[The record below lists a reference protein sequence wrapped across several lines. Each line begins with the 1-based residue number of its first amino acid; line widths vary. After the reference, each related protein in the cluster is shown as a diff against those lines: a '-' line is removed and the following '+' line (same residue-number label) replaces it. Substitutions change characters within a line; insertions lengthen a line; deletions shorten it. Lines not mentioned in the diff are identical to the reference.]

1 MKRIGVMAA
10 TAMIALLLA
19 LPLGLAMA
27 QDGNS
32 GNVPPATLFGTAMA
46 DGFEVPPGTMIVAM
60 VGDEKI
66 GSTEVMADGKFGPL
80 TLMAPSGDDMMVSF
94 MVGERMSDY
103 MYDWMSGGAEAMVMI
118 NAKPGA
124 GRLSHRHGKYD
135 GPRRSLVV
143 AAGPAGDMGPE
154 GTMGLDGT
162 QGAQGAQGTQGEPGV
177 AGADGADGAEG
188 PSRSCRWSWPPWS
201 YGIAGNHC
209 ADRSNHCRDYRS
221 GRHHHGTP
229 PNSSLSLVA
238 EEWQPTAPVDFGR
251 RGLLFCGWELFQC
264 KS

>member
-66 GSTEVMADGKFGPL
+66 GSTEVMADGMFGPL
-80 TLMAPSGDDMMVSF
+80 TLMAPSGEDMMVSF

-103 MYDWMSGGAEAMVMI
+103 MFEWMSGGAEVVMI
-118 NAKPGA
+118 NAN
-124 GRLSHRHGKYD
+124 
-135 GPRRSLVV
+135 LVPD
-143 AAGPAGDMGPE
+143 ASAMEGMTGPAGPRGAAGSAGVMGPE
-154 GTMGLDGT
+154 GAMGSEGAS
-162 QGAQGAQGTQGEPGV
+162 GAQGAQGTQGEPGV
-177 AGADGADGAEG
+177 AGANGADGTEGAAGPAGEVG
-188 PSRSCRWSWPPWS
+188 PSGPTGSL
-201 YGIAGNHC
+201 GII
-209 ADRSNHCRDYRS
+209 
-221 GRHHHGTP
+221 
-229 PNSSLSLVA
+229 SLIVA
-238 EEWQPTAPVDFGR
+238 IVAAIIAVAAIIMGR
-251 RGLLFCGWELFQC
+251 RQTA
-264 KS
+264 SA

>member
-1 MKRIGVMAA
+1 MKRIGAMAA

-46 DGFEVPPGTMIVAM
+46 DGFAVPPGTMIVAM

-66 GSTEVMADGKFGPL
+66 GSTEVMANGKFGPL

-103 MYDWMSGGAEAMVMI
+103 MFEWMSGGAEAMVMI
-118 NAKPGA
+118 NA
-124 GRLSHRHGKYD
+124 D
-135 GPRRSLVV
+135 LVPDASV
-143 AAGPAGDMGPE
+143 MEGMTGPAGPRGAAGAAGAAGAMGPE
-154 GTMGLDGT
+154 GAMGTEGPT
-162 QGAQGAQGTQGEPGV
+162 GPQGAQGTQGG

-188 PSRSCRWSWPPWS
+188 ATGPAGEVGPAGPAGSL
-201 YGIAGNHC
+201 GIIA
-209 ADRSNHCRDYRS
+209 
-221 GRHHHGTP
+221 
-229 PNSSLSLVA
+229 LIVA
-238 EEWQPTAPVDFGR
+238 IVAAIIAVAAIILGR
-251 RGLLFCGWELFQC
+251 RQTAAPAG
-264 KS
+264 

>member
-66 GSTEVMADGKFGPL
+66 GSTEVMADGMFGPL

-118 NAKPGA
+118 NAN
-124 GRLSHRHGKYD
+124 
-135 GPRRSLVV
+135 LVPD
-143 AAGPAGDMGPE
+143 ASAMEGMTGPAGARGAAGSAGAMGPE
-154 GTMGLDGT
+154 GAMGSEGAP
-162 QGAQGAQGTQGEPGV
+162 GAQGAQGTQGEPGV
-177 AGADGADGAEG
+177 AGANGADGTEG
-188 PSRSCRWSWPPWS
+188 AAGPAGEVGPPGPTGS
-201 YGIAGNHC
+201 LGIIA
-209 ADRSNHCRDYRS
+209 
-221 GRHHHGTP
+221 
-229 PNSSLSLVA
+229 LIVA
-238 EEWQPTAPVDFGR
+238 IVAAVIAVAAIIMGR
-251 RGLLFCGWELFQC
+251 RQAAAA
-264 KS
+264 SA

>member
-46 DGFEVPPGTMIVAM
+46 DGFAVPPGTMIVAM
-60 VGDEKI
+60 VGDEKV

-118 NAKPGA
+118 NAN
-124 GRLSHRHGKYD
+124 
-135 GPRRSLVV
+135 LVPDD
-143 AAGPAGDMGPE
+143 ASAMEGMMGPAGPRGAAGSAGAMGPE
-154 GTMGLDGT
+154 GAMGSE
-162 QGAQGAQGTQGEPGV
+162 GAQGAQGTQGEPGV
-177 AGADGADGAEG
+177 AGADGSDGTEG
-188 PSRSCRWSWPPWS
+188 AAGPAGEVGPPGPTGS
-201 YGIAGNHC
+201 MGIIA
-209 ADRSNHCRDYRS
+209 
-221 GRHHHGTP
+221 
-229 PNSSLSLVA
+229 LIVA
-238 EEWQPTAPVDFGR
+238 IVAAIIAVAAIIMGR
-251 RGLLFCGWELFQC
+251 RQAA
-264 KS
+264 SA

>member
-1 MKRIGVMAA
+1 MKRIGAMAA

-46 DGFEVPPGTMIVAM
+46 DGFAVPPGTMIVAM

-80 TLMAPSGDDMMVSF
+80 TLMAPSGEDMMVSF

-118 NAKPGA
+118 NADLMLDDSAMEGMM
-124 GRLSHRHGKYD
+124 
-135 GPRRSLVV
+135 GP
-143 AAGPAGDMGPE
+143 GPAGARGPAGPDGGMGPE
-154 GTMGLDGT
+154 GTMGSE
-162 QGAQGAQGTQGEPGV
+162 GAQGAQGTQGEPGV
-177 AGADGADGAEG
+177 AGAAGADGTEG
-188 PSRSCRWSWPPWS
+188 A
-201 YGIAGNHC
+201 AGP
-209 ADRSNHCRDYRS
+209 A
-221 GRHHHGTP
+221 GEVGP
-229 PNSSLSLVA
+229 VA
-238 EEWQPTAPVDFGR
+238 AIVAVAAIIMGR
-251 RGLLFCGWELFQC
+251 RQTTA
-264 KS
+264 SA

>member
-46 DGFEVPPGTMIVAM
+46 DGFAVPPGTMIVAM
-60 VGDEKI
+60 VGDEKV

-118 NAKPGA
+118 NANLVPDASAMEGMM
-124 GRLSHRHGKYD
+124 
-135 GPRRSLVV
+135 GP
-143 AAGPAGDMGPE
+143 GPAGR
-154 GTMGLDGT
+154 
-162 QGAQGAQGTQGEPGV
+162 
-177 AGADGADGAEG
+177 
-188 PSRSCRWSWPPWS
+188 SWSCRSCWHYGPRGHYGSRGSAGRPGRPGHPAGRSRCRW
-201 YGIAGNHC
+201 
-209 ADRSNHCRDYRS
+209 R
-221 GRHHHGTP
+221 
-229 PNSSLSLVA
+229 
-238 EEWQPTAPVDFGR
+238 
-251 RGLLFCGWELFQC
+251 
-264 KS
+264 

>member
-32 GNVPPATLFGTAMA
+32 GNVPPSTLFGTAMA
-46 DGFEVPPGTMIVAM
+46 DGFPVPPGTMIVAM

-80 TLMAPSGDDMMVSF
+80 TLMAPSGEDMMVSF

-118 NAKPGA
+118 NAN
-124 GRLSHRHGKYD
+124 
-135 GPRRSLVV
+135 LVPD
-143 AAGPAGDMGPE
+143 ASAMDMEGMTGPAGPRGAAGSAGAMGPE
-154 GTMGLDGT
+154 GTMGPE
-162 QGAQGAQGTQGEPGV
+162 GAQGAQGTQGEPGV
-177 AGADGADGAEG
+177 AGADGSDGTEG
-188 PSRSCRWSWPPWS
+188 AAGPAGEVGPPGPTGS
-201 YGIAGNHC
+201 MGIIA
-209 ADRSNHCRDYRS
+209 
-221 GRHHHGTP
+221 
-229 PNSSLSLVA
+229 LIVA
-238 EEWQPTAPVDFGR
+238 IVAAIIAVAAIIMGR
-251 RGLLFCGWELFQC
+251 RQAA
-264 KS
+264 SA